1 MRENRTEERRRMIQ
15 IDLLEKAKQAKRAFK
30 ILKEKEA
37 RAEAAE
43 IAWKLK
49 MKEARDNAKKE

>member
-1 MRENRTEERRRMIQ
+1 MIQ
-15 IDLLEKAKQAKRAFK
+15 IELLERAKEAKRAFK

-49 MKEARDNAKKE
+49 MKEAREQAKNE